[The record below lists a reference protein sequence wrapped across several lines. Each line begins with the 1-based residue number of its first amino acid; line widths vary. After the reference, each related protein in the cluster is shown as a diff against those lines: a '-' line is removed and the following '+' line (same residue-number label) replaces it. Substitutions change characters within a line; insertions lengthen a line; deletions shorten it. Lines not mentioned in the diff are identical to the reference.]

1 MAQVLKLRRDGVDTN
16 LLSSSGW
23 FLTDPGWVPK
33 VGEAEEG
40 QLPPPVEEAL
50 QIQSNFSSQDNLAAA
65 VILLNKLRHDA
76 RRYMKDRTEQEP
88 VWLHDKL
95 NDETGT
101 RRALV
106 RRIGLT
112 PLVEQ
117 HGVGDERGSMIDA
130 KPVYEVGIEREA
142 YWERTARVGP
152 GDGNV
157 DGLGGVFDYTSGS
170 SGVDIVGDSP
180 ARIEQLFFQTNIAST
195 LDAIWLG
202 FRSANK
208 HGTLANFEPLW
219 EAEDASTSSV
229 DTTATGDGT
238 ASGSS
243 MMRCDFSTSA
253 DWLKRVTIYLG
264 DVTSDYGDNF
274 GRFVVLLRAKVT
286 GTAVAH
292 VRMKSFYRSDTNSV
306 IVGSTEEVSA
316 TSWTLHNLGLVQIPL
331 RDLHA
336 LGSSIVHVNYS
347 QKQAIAIDAKRASGS
362 GNLDMDCLVL
372 IPADEYFFH
381 GTNLDLKSTTR
392 FYIGMAPEG
401 QTYAYTRD
409 STVPEASAIVRPNV
423 EGPGIPVGDGRIYVA
438 VARASNVNV
447 VADMVQASMYWFPR
461 WLALRGTE

>member
-202 FRSANK
+202 QFR
-208 HGTLANFEPLW
+208 T
-219 EAEDASTSSV
+219 
-229 DTTATGDGT
+229 
-238 ASGSS
+238 
-243 MMRCDFSTSA
+243 
-253 DWLKRVTIYLG
+253 
-264 DVTSDYGDNF
+264 
-274 GRFVVLLRAKVT
+274 
-286 GTAVAH
+286 
-292 VRMKSFYRSDTNSV
+292 
-306 IVGSTEEVSA
+306 IVG
-316 TSWTLHNLGLVQIPL
+316 G
-331 RDLHA
+331 
-336 LGSSIVHVNYS
+336 G
-347 QKQAIAIDAKRASGS
+347 G
-362 GNLDMDCLVL
+362 C
-372 IPADEYFFH
+372 
-381 GTNLDLKSTTR
+381 LDLVCGYDGDWRWYSL
-392 FYIGMAPEG
+392 G
-401 QTYAYTRD
+401 QQHD
-409 STVPEASAIVRPNV
+409 
-423 EGPGIPVGDGRIYVA
+423 A
-438 VARASNVNV
+438 V
-447 VADMVQASMYWFPR
+447 
-461 WLALRGTE
+461 